1 MEKSFDTPPQP
12 SLRERH
18 AAQTREAV
26 LEAAYR
32 LFIENGYTQ
41 TTIGQIAKEAGVS
54 VQTIYTSVGNKGELI
69 AALVEQMDVTAGS
82 RDAWAKIDAAK
93 NAREQ
98 LRIGLRV
105 VRTFPERYGD
115 LLDLLADA
123 SGTAPELRGH
133 IEAGQAR
140 HRGALSQLIKRI
152 NKDHGLKKGMTEQ
165 RAGAIMAAM
174 TNRSVWQD
182 LHEAHGWTYDEIE
195 DWLTDALA
203 SLLLK

>member
-1 MEKSFDTPPQP
+1 MEKSFETPPQP

-26 LEAAYR
+26 LDAAYR
-32 LFIENGYTQ
+32 LFLEHGYTQ

-54 VQTIYTSVGNKGELI
+54 VQTIYSSVGNKGELI
-69 AALVEQMDVTAGS
+69 AQLVDQMDVTAGS
-82 RDAWAKIDAAK
+82 RSAWGEIEAAK
-93 NAREQ
+93 DAREQ

-105 VRTFPERYGD
+105 VRTFPEHYGD

-123 SGTAPELRGH
+123 SGTAPELREH

-140 HRGALSQLIKRI
+140 HRGALAQLIKRI

-182 LHEAHGWTYDEIE
+182 LHEAHGWSFDEIE
-195 DWLTDALA
+195 EWLADALA